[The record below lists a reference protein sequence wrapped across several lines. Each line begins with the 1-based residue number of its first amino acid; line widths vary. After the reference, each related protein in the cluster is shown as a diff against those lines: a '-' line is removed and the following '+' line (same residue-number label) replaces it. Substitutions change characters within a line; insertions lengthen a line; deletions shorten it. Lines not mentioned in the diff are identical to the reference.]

1 MCACVC
7 VVVVV
12 EVVVVVVV
20 EVVAA
25 VVVVDVAVGGDV
37 VKCFTEQ
44 NSCLLFCAWKLKLE
58 EK

>member
-7 VVVVV
+7 
-12 EVVVVVVV
+12 VVVVV